1 MEKTIVAATGN
12 AHKLKEFRAILK
24 GWSVLSAKEAG
35 FFGDVEE
42 TGATFAQN
50 AELKARAVCEAT
62 GFAALADDSGLC
74 VEALGGAPGVYSAR
88 YSGGDDADNRG
99 LLLKNMEGVENR
111 RAYFACAIALA
122 FPDGELITA
131 EGRTYGEI
139 MREERGTNGFGY
151 DCLFFSEDLQ
161 KSFGEAS
168 DEEKNGVSHR
178 GRALSA
184 LEEKL

>member
-1 MEKTIVAATGN
+1 
-12 AHKLKEFRAILK
+12 
-24 GWSVLSAKEAG
+24 
-35 FFGDVEE
+35 
-42 TGATFAQN
+42 
-50 AELKARAVCEAT
+50 
-62 GFAALADDSGLC
+62 
-74 VEALGGAPGVYSAR
+74 
-88 YSGGDDADNRG
+88 
-99 LLLKNMEGVENR
+99 MEGVENR

-122 FPDGELITA
+122 FPDGKLITA

-139 MREERGTNGFGY
+139 MREERGANGFGY